1 GTKKALAASKVLF
14 LKVVDPKP
22 SASSSDLLIIVLNL
36 LVIVL
41 NLLVIIS
48 DLLVTVCFDGDRQL
62 NIDQRGNKLPRCKNM
77 WMPLS
82 IVSSLMKPKQSS
94 EG

>member
-1 GTKKALAASKVLF
+1 HKKSTCCEQSAF